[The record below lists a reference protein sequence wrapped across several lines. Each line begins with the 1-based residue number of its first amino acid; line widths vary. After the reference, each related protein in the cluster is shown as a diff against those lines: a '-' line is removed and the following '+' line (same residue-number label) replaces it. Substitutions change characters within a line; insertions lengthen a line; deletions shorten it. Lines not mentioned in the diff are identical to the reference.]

1 MAEQNEGIVILILQV
16 TIVEAHRKAVNNGH
30 FTYDDP
36 TTGLKVTFRPDWE
49 LILPFG
55 KIKLSPTQPDLR

>member
-1 MAEQNEGIVILILQV
+1 MCVGQGSRSSIIFVAEQNEGIVIPILQV

-36 TTGLKVTFRPDWE
+36 TTGLKVSF
-49 LILPFG
+49 
-55 KIKLSPTQPDLR
+55 QPDVF